1 MKTPPTV
8 VMDATHPFPSLKAM
22 LPFEDP
28 AAVIG
33 RTSLPTLPVEGG
45 WQSVWFSP
53 VVEEIVDVLEEVE
66 NVVVV
71 SVDVNIDDEELS
83 PWAAATGAA
92 GVPILG
98 AYVL

>member
-1 MKTPPTV
+1 M
-8 VMDATHPFPSLKAM
+8 
-22 LPFEDP
+22 
-28 AAVIG
+28 
-33 RTSLPTLPVEGG
+33 
-45 WQSVWFSP
+45 WFSP